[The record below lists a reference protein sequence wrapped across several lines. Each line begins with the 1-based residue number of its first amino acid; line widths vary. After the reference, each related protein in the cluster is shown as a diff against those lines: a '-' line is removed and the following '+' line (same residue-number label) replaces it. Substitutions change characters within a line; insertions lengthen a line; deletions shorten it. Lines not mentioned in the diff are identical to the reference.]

1 MTDTLY
7 EQTEWNMTNHAPDSE
22 KVVAIE
28 EVRNYFKQ
36 AAHTVI
42 GLVPSSREQSLA
54 LTKLEEALMWAVAGI
69 ARQREGVTNG

>member
-1 MTDTLY
+1 MDQGTLH
-7 EQTEWNMTNHAPDSE
+7 EQVEWNMTNHAPNSE

-42 GLVPSSREQSLA
+42 SLVPFSREQSLA
-54 LTKLEEALMWAVAGI
+54 LTKLEEGLMFAVAGI
-69 ARQREGVTNG
+69 ARQREEA